1 MLSDTLTSIENQ
13 FFDGLKAVQDPTV
26 DAVRKTAELVG
37 QLPLLEQ
44 AAALTSQLP
53 SAETVVARN
62 FAFAQ
67 RLLEAQRDFALEL
80 ASIGPDAP
88 AKPAKKSAA

>member
-1 MLSDTLTSIENQ
+1 MNDITSLENQ

-26 DAVRKTAELVG
+26 EAVRKVAELVG
-37 QLPLLEQ
+37 QLPLVDRVS
-44 AAALTSQLP
+44 ALTSQLP
-53 SAETVVARN
+53 SAEAVISSN

-67 RLLEAQRDFALEL
+67 RLLEVQRDFALEL
-80 ASIGPDAP
+80 ASVGSDSGAP